1 MKMSV
6 LFIAAHEEWGLGAQ
20 LVFGINVLM
29 AVAGVVLLLRKKTIQ
44 SGKSSFKVRLWEVG
58 LWGVIVLVGCLLI
71 GVFVPLS
78 KPPVFEPVMEV
89 DDHHDGFFR
98 IAAVKLKE
106 KGYGH
111 RDNNTTNLL
120 PQYTAGGKLDYR
132 YLNPDFL
139 TGGNLAGP
147 TYPDGSSSSKYQ
159 GDSGYVN
166 YPTDT
171 YPAILKVNIADAADV
186 AAGVAS
192 SKGDIVSMEV
202 VSGGAYTNGLPAG
215 GPITGGVGYREAPE
229 IDFSGLVPEHRLGF
243 LPVLVMFAIYW
254 ISRKEN
260 YPNLVGIFRMGW
272 LQVMSDALIRLLCA
286 WPALLAISF
295 ISSQVLSGY
304 PKQESVQKLA
314 ETQSLN
320 EVFNIA
326 CYALV
331 VAPVLEEFLFRGILF
346 RAMKRPFGVGPA
358 LIISGILFGFVHQNV
373 LSFVPL
379 TFLGIILALS
389 YERTG
394 DLRTCILIH
403 AGFNGFMVLS
413 ILVGHGF

>member
-6 LFIAAHEEWGLGAQ
+6 LFLAVHEGWSLGAQ
-20 LVFGINVLM
+20 LVFGINVVM
-29 AVAGVVLLLRKKTIQ
+29 AAAGIVLLLRKKTIQ
-44 SGKSSFKVRLWEVG
+44 SGQSSFKVRLWEVN
-58 LWGVIVLVGCLLI
+58 LFEVLVLIGCLLI
-71 GVFVPLS
+71 GVFGPL
-78 KPPVFEPVMEV
+78 P
-89 DDHHDGFFR
+89 
-98 IAAVKLKE
+98 
-106 KGYGH
+106 
-111 RDNNTTNLL
+111 
-120 PQYTAGGKLDYR
+120 
-132 YLNPDFL
+132 
-139 TGGNLAGP
+139 
-147 TYPDGSSSSKYQ
+147 
-159 GDSGYVN
+159 
-166 YPTDT
+166 
-171 YPAILKVNIADAADV
+171 
-186 AAGVAS
+186 
-192 SKGDIVSMEV
+192 
-202 VSGGAYTNGLPAG
+202 
-215 GPITGGVGYREAPE
+215 
-229 IDFSGLVPEHRLGF
+229 LGF

-254 ISRKEN
+254 ISRKDN

-272 LQVMSDALIRLLCA
+272 LQVMNDALIRLLRA

-295 ISSQVLSGY
+295 ISSQVLSDY

-314 ETQSLN
+314 ETQSLK

-346 RAMKRPFGVGPA
+346 RAMKRPFGVGPS
-358 LIISGILFGFVHQNV
+358 LVISGILFGLVHQNV

-403 AGFNGFMVLS
+403 AAFNAFMVFS

>member
-6 LFIAAHEEWGLGAQ
+6 LFLAVHEDWGLGAQ
-20 LVFGINVLM
+20 LVLGINVVM
-29 AVAGVVLLLRKKTIQ
+29 AAAGIVLLLRKKTIQ
-44 SGKSSFKVRLWEVG
+44 SGKSSFKVRLWEVN
-58 LWGVIVLVGCLLI
+58 LFEVLALIGCLLI
-71 GVFVPLS
+71 GVFGPL
-78 KPPVFEPVMEV
+78 P
-89 DDHHDGFFR
+89 
-98 IAAVKLKE
+98 
-106 KGYGH
+106 
-111 RDNNTTNLL
+111 
-120 PQYTAGGKLDYR
+120 
-132 YLNPDFL
+132 
-139 TGGNLAGP
+139 
-147 TYPDGSSSSKYQ
+147 
-159 GDSGYVN
+159 
-166 YPTDT
+166 
-171 YPAILKVNIADAADV
+171 
-186 AAGVAS
+186 
-192 SKGDIVSMEV
+192 
-202 VSGGAYTNGLPAG
+202 
-215 GPITGGVGYREAPE
+215 
-229 IDFSGLVPEHRLGF
+229 LGF

-254 ISRKEN
+254 ISRKDN

-272 LQVMSDALIRLLCA
+272 LQVMSDALIRLLRA

-295 ISSQVLSGY
+295 ISSQVLSDY

-314 ETQSLN
+314 ETQSLK

-346 RAMKRPFGVGPA
+346 RAMKRPFGVGPS
-358 LIISGILFGFVHQNV
+358 LVISGILFGLVHQNV

-403 AGFNGFMVLS
+403 AAFNAFMVFS

>member
-20 LVFGINVLM
+20 LVLGINVFM
-29 AVAGVVLLLRKKTIQ
+29 AAAGVVLLLRKKTIQ
-44 SGKSSFKVRLWEVG
+44 SSRSSFKVRLWEVG
-58 LWGVIVLVGCLLI
+58 LWEVIVLIGCLLI
-71 GVFVPLS
+71 GVFGPL
-78 KPPVFEPVMEV
+78 P
-89 DDHHDGFFR
+89 
-98 IAAVKLKE
+98 
-106 KGYGH
+106 
-111 RDNNTTNLL
+111 
-120 PQYTAGGKLDYR
+120 
-132 YLNPDFL
+132 
-139 TGGNLAGP
+139 
-147 TYPDGSSSSKYQ
+147 
-159 GDSGYVN
+159 
-166 YPTDT
+166 
-171 YPAILKVNIADAADV
+171 
-186 AAGVAS
+186 
-192 SKGDIVSMEV
+192 
-202 VSGGAYTNGLPAG
+202 
-215 GPITGGVGYREAPE
+215 
-229 IDFSGLVPEHRLGF
+229 LGF
-243 LPVLVMFAIYW
+243 LPVLVVFVIYW
-254 ISRKEN
+254 IARKEN
-260 YPNLVGIFRMGW
+260 YPNLVGIFRTGW
-272 LQVMSDALIRLLCA
+272 LQVMSDALIRLLRA

-295 ISSQVLSGY
+295 ISSQFLSGY

-314 ETQSLN
+314 ETQSLK

-346 RAMKRPFGVGPA
+346 RAMKRPLGVGPA
-358 LIISGILFGFVHQNV
+358 LVISAILFGLVHQNV